1 MSNNKPKLLSCFCIL
16 AIASTAY
23 AEVQEKTSIETITV
37 TGSRIKRSVQSESS
51 SPISSTE
58 LSDLADIGANDVRDL
73 IEVLPFNAGSQ
84 NNSDNLTQNFTVGT
98 SNVNLRGLGVSSTLV
113 LLNGIRQVTSAV
125 VTDQGASFVD
135 TASLVPALAIKR
147 VEILKDGASAIYG
160 SDAVA
165 GVVNFIT
172 RDDLEGAEVQYEYR
186 TRWSEGSQ
194 DETKIDFAYG
204 GYVGDSAH
212 MLFAVS
218 FLERASLLLDEV
230 DWVEPATSSFGN
242 PGSFVIP
249 SLADENNPSGLTVAD
264 PNCAA
269 NGGSVSQGSNGN
281 SFCLFDFAPQ
291 ITAVPNEDRLQAY
304 ARAQWDWS
312 DTTRM
317 WAEFGYARNKIS
329 REVSPSF
336 PVLNAP
342 SVLASHPDNPY
353 AEDVFFRGRPYGVG
367 KPTEINYYD
376 HTTSRFAF
384 GVDGEITEGI
394 YWQASFVAAAN
405 DALVNPRDVITD
417 NFQAALH
424 GFGGNKCNGTTM
436 AEAGVGECYYFN
448 PFDPHDP
455 DNELLRDFIIGDY
468 IGDAESEMRVYEA
481 VITGDSLFEVAGG
494 DVGYAIGIQYRDESI
509 KNVYDSFTQQDSFAF
524 LIGNQNFTG
533 ERDVKALFAE
543 VLMPLTENLEIG
555 AAVRYEDYGE
565 FGGDT
570 TNPKLSFLW
579 LASDTLSLRGT
590 FSTSFRAPSV
600 HQLQGV
606 QTNFANITDPEDGS
620 TTFGG
625 NRTIGDPNLVP
636 ETSKALNLGL
646 TYTLDEYAFD
656 IDYWDFSFEDVLT
669 RESHQAVVNANP
681 NDPTRVIR
689 TSAGTISIVNT
700 KFVNAEA
707 IDTSGLDVSAS
718 TIYRNDYGNFS
729 PQLTATYLLRY
740 DLMDASGQTSDG
752 LGQLNLNTVGNP
764 SPRLRGSIGLNWS
777 SGMHRANV
785 FIRHVASYTNDVT
798 GDSIDAFNTLDLQ
811 YSVNMGQVLKGD
823 SETKLTF
830 GVINATDEAPPYV
843 AVAGSYDPR
852 TGDPRGRRAYA
863 KFQISF

>member
-1 MSNNKPKLLSCFCIL
+1 MNNSKSKLLYLCTL
-16 AIASTAY
+16 VLTTTAY
-23 AEVQEKTSIETITV
+23 AEVQEKASIETITV

-194 DETKIDFAYG
+194 DETKVDFAYG

-218 FLERASLLLDEV
+218 FLERSSLLLDEV
-230 DWVEPATSSFGN
+230 DWVKPATSSFGN

-264 PNCAA
+264 PNCAT

-312 DTTRM
+312 NTTRM

-367 KPTEINYYD
+367 KPTETNYYD
-376 HTTSRFAF
+376 HTTSRIAL
-384 GVDGEITEGI
+384 GVDGEITEGV

-405 DALVNPRDVITD
+405 DALVNPRDVISD
-417 NFQAALH
+417 NFQAALY
-424 GFGGNKCNGTTM
+424 GFGGNKCNGMT
-436 AEAGVGECYYFN
+436 ASEAGVGECYYFN
-448 PFDPHDP
+448 PFDPDAP
-455 DNELLRDFIIGDY
+455 NNELLRDFIIGDY
-468 IGDAESEMRVYEA
+468 IGDAESEMRVFEA

-533 ERDVKALFAE
+533 ERDVKAIFAE

-570 TNPKLSFLW
+570 TNPKFSFLW

-646 TYTLDEYAFD
+646 TYAFDEYAFD

-707 IDTSGLDVSAS
+707 IDTSGIDLSAS
-718 TIYRNDYGNFS
+718 TIYRSDYGDFS
-729 PQLTATYLLRY
+729 PQLSATYLLSY
-740 DLMDASGQTSDG
+740 DLMDASGQTTDG
-752 LGQLNLNTVGNP
+752 LGLLNLNTVGNP

-798 GDSIDAFNTLDLQ
+798 EDSIDAFNTLDLQ

-830 GVINATDEAPPYV
+830 GVINVTDEAPPYV